1 MFGKVLI
8 SLYAKVSDLG
18 PRSRGVE
25 VKLKDSVTEASKGG
39 ASELSGWE
47 PHACHGRLRRSVV
60 LW

>member
-25 VKLKDSVTEASKGG
+25 VKLKDSLTEASKGG
-39 ASELSGWE
+39 ASELSG
-47 PHACHGRLRRSVV
+47 
-60 LW
+60 